1 MSRYRKDLGDFG
13 EAAAAAYLKKKQY
26 QILEK
31 NYRTAGGELDL
42 IARTQTHLIFVE
54 VKTRSN
60 LRYGRPIEAIDRKK
74 MQHMRR
80 AAAAYLSE
88 HPTQLEIQF
97 DAVEVFAVE
106 SAGMMQLKEVVHTP
120 NLVMEGA

>member
-42 IARTQTHLIFVE
+42 IARTQTHLIFCGGQDQ
-54 VKTRSN
+54 KQSA
-60 LRYGRPIEAIDRKK
+60 LRQTD
-74 MQHMRR
+74 
-80 AAAAYLSE
+80 
-88 HPTQLEIQF
+88 
-97 DAVEVFAVE
+97 
-106 SAGMMQLKEVVHTP
+106 
-120 NLVMEGA
+120 

>member
-42 IARTQTHLIFVE
+42 IARTKTHLIFVE

-60 LRYGRPIEAIDRKK
+60 LHYGRPIEAIDRKK

-88 HPTQLEIQF
+88 HPTQLESQF

>member
-1 MSRYRKDLGDFG
+1 MSRYRKELGDFG
-13 EAAAAAYLKKKQY
+13 EASAAAYLQKKQY

-31 NYRTAGGELDL
+31 NYRAAGGELDL
-42 IARTQTHLIFVE
+42 IARTKTHLVFVE

-60 LRYGRPIEAIDRKK
+60 LHYGRPIEAIDRRKI
-74 MQHMRR
+74 QHMRR

-88 HPTQLEIQF
+88 HPTQLEIRF

-106 SAGMMQLKEVVHTP
+106 SVGIMQLKEVIHTP
-120 NLVMEGA
+120 NLVIEGA